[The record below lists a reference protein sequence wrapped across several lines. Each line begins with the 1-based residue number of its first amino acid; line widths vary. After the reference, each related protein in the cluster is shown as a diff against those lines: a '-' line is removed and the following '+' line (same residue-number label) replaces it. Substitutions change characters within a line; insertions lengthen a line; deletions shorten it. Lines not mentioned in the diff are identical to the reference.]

1 MADGGIPV
9 EMTTDRTLARISTA
23 LRSKRI
29 LAVGLAAVMLASA
42 GYLGVGGATAGEVT
56 TDGAAN
62 ASMSNGNMSAMA
74 DSGIVNEA

>member
-1 MADGGIPV
+1 MLANGDIPV

-56 TDGAAN
+56 TDEAIEAN
-62 ASMSNGNMSAMA
+62 RWAG
-74 DSGIVNEA
+74 